1 MSSTNRGSQRSP
13 ADFYPTPAW
22 CVARLLEAAALPGG
36 HWMEPCAGDG
46 SLIRS
51 CNAYRSDIHWSA
63 AELRPACRLDL
74 EALIGDPGRV
84 HIGDLLESE
93 DWLRAQSP
101 DVIITNPPF
110 RLARE
115 VMSVLVGNGATVV
128 LLLRLNFL
136 ASAQRAPFMRRH
148 PPDVYVLPNRP
159 SFIGGG
165 KTDSVEYAWFVWPGS
180 SAARASGQLQ
190 VLAPTPVQE
199 RRSK

>member
-1 MSSTNRGSQRSP
+1 MSSTNRGSRRSP

-22 CVARLLEAAALPGG
+22 CVTRLLEAAVLPGG
-36 HWMEPCAGDG
+36 HWLEPCAGDG
-46 SLIRS
+46 ALIRA
-51 CNAYRSDIHWSA
+51 CNAYRSDLCWSA
-63 AELRPACRLDL
+63 AELRPSCAPELDVL
-74 EALIGDPGRV
+74 VGSSDRV
-84 HIGDLLESE
+84 HIGDLLESV
-93 DWLRAQSP
+93 DWIRAQSP

-115 VMSVLVGNGATVV
+115 VMSVLIGHGATVV

-159 SFIGGG
+159 SFVSGGR
-165 KTDSVEYAWFVWPGS
+165 TDSVEYAWFVWPDSGAS
-180 SAARASGQLQ
+180 RASGQLQ